1 MQGVATPPGGRSHA
15 FSILSYRSALIGM
28 ASRVSVVMAVYNA
41 MPYLPSAVD
50 SILRQTLSDFE
61 FIIIDDGSTDGSTE
75 YLRGLRDPRIRLE
88 RQANQGQQAA
98 ANRGIALAHGDL
110 IARMDADDISMED
123 RLQKQVAFLDRHPEI
138 GLTGGQILRLGSK
151 RSGLPSNIPTS
162 HQEIVEALMAN
173 RHGMCNGTTMFRKE
187 LFEKVGGYWEHNIAE
202 DWDLF
207 LRIAEVSQ
215 IANMED
221 VLLSARFHSQSING
235 RRIVEAQLYNEFAAE
250 LARRRARHQSVITF
264 DEFRKDHRSTQWP
277 YSWLFYLDCH
287 SIGQYRVAIA
297 DIYNG
302 QSLRGYAR
310 LLASM
315 LMSPGRTFHR
325 ATNMLSRRRTLQLN

>member
-215 IANMED
+215 IANMKMSSYPLVFIPKASTVD
-221 VLLSARFHSQSING
+221 GSLKPSSTMNLQRSWRV
-235 RRIVEAQLYNEFAAE
+235 AE
-250 LARRRARHQSVITF
+250 LAI
-264 DEFRKDHRSTQWP
+264 
-277 YSWLFYLDCH
+277 
-287 SIGQYRVAIA
+287 
-297 DIYNG
+297 
-302 QSLRGYAR
+302 
-310 LLASM
+310 
-315 LMSPGRTFHR
+315 RT
-325 ATNMLSRRRTLQLN
+325 